1 MTSVCVI
8 PARFASSRLPGK
20 PLAKIGNKPMIQWVY
35 EQAVKADKI
44 DRVIV
49 ATDHAD
55 IEKVVE
61 SFGGEVVMTD
71 PELASGT
78 DRVAAA
84 VQKID
89 TDIVINLQGDE
100 PFVEPE
106 LLNKLVSAFSD
117 SEIYM
122 ATPIRKI
129 ESLEDL
135 NDPNLVRVVKDVN
148 NYALYFTRNV
158 IPYLRDHNKKE
169 WINKFKYFKHV
180 GIYAYRL
187 TFLNI
192 LTTLS
197 VSELE
202 KAERLEQLRVLEN
215 GYRIYTIETE
225 YDSMS
230 VDTPEDLIKVNQ
242 LLENKKIG

>member
-106 LLNKLVSAFSD
+106 LLNKLVSAFSH

>member
-55 IEKVVE
+55 IEKEVE

-215 GYRIYTIETE
+215 GYRIYTIETD

>member
-122 ATPIRKI
+122 ATPIRRI
-129 ESLEDL
+129 ESIENL